1 MEFSLST
8 RDLLQ
13 RVWNWVPG
21 KNAWEKLS
29 LVFAVLGVLV
39 AVPSTVDWVQQKW
52 NGIDRDKQIE
62 QLTTNVQKLAQ
73 SARERSTQ
81 AAGKPND
88 GQLKSGLEK
97 DIGAAI
103 ETLAEGGK
111 KEALAALERGD
122 TKAAEAVL
130 AEKIDQL
137 DKARTGSAQ
146 KEAALY
152 RQRGALA
159 YLNDTQAAL
168 RDYAKAAELDP
179 DDGEGL
185 YFLGQLQARAGDRP
199 AAKQSF
205 ERLIALGDRVSD
217 EKQRH
222 WAYFLLGDVEADL
235 GNRDAA
241 LNHYKRGQALVQALI
256 KRDPNN
262 AEWQRDLSV
271 SYNKIGD
278 ISAARGD
285 RDAALKAYQDGLD
298 IAKQLAARDPNNAL
312 NSI

>member
-8 RDLLQ
+8 RELLQ

-39 AVPSTVDWVQQKW
+39 AVPSTVDWVRQQW
-52 NGIDRDKQIE
+52 NGTSVDKQIKE
-62 QLTTNVQKLAQ
+62 LKDLRQPALASTGR
-73 SARERSTQ
+73 SAAVTATSPATDSLNPASKRTSAPPSKPWRK
-81 AAGKPND
+81 AAR
-88 GQLKSGLEK
+88 
-97 DIGAAI
+97 
-103 ETLAEGGK
+103 
-111 KEALAALERGD
+111 KEALAALKRGD

-185 YFLGQLQARAGDRP
+185 YFLGQLQARAGEGP
-199 AAKQSF
+199 AAKRSF
-205 ERLIALGDRVSD
+205 ERLIALGDRVPD
-217 EKQRH
+217 EQQRH

-235 GNRDAA
+235 GDRNAA
-241 LNHYKRGQALVQALI
+241 LDHYKRGQALVQALI

-271 SYNKIGD
+271 K
-278 ISAARGD
+278 
-285 RDAALKAYQDGLD
+285 L
-298 IAKQLAARDPNNAL
+298 
-312 NSI
+312 